1 LEKPCI
7 NVIKNNNNNNNSMP
21 NMGKRAIHRAI
32 WQTVLDGTKYMQGTR
47 GKNQERNIGMS
58 MQQNR

>member
-1 LEKPCI
+1 M
-7 NVIKNNNNNNNSMP
+7 IKNNNNNNSMP

-32 WQTVLDGTKYMQGTR
+32 WQTVLDGTKYMQGNR
-47 GKNQERNIGMS
+47 GKNQARNIGMS